1 MIIYIDL
8 IIISTIFVNYLFIK
22 TINIMFKEKT
32 SYIRL
37 IVSLLVSVLS
47 LALYLLPY
55 KTYFV
60 IRYFIGIIIGIIAFK
75 NNNPKSKIIKII
87 IFYIL
92 NMSFIG
98 TLVVFKIKNIIP
110 MILSVIYIIL
120 LYLIQNYKEVFKN
133 EYIYKVKINKKTYK
147 GYMDTGNTS
156 TYKSI
161 PIIYINKKYQTNE
174 FKKIASTYISTI
186 SSNILIDIYE
196 GDYLIY
202 NKKKYNVYYSFT
214 DNITYDLLL
223 NNLMEG

>member
-161 PIIYINKKYQTNE
+161 PIIYINKKYQTKE

>member
-161 PIIYINKKYQTNE
+161 PIIYINKKYQTKE
-174 FKKIASTYISTI
+174 FKIIASTYISTI

>member
-161 PIIYINKKYQTNE
+161 PIIYINKKYQTKE

-186 SSNILIDIYE
+186 SSNILVDIYE

>member
-22 TINIMFKEKT
+22 TINIIFKEKT
-32 SYIRL
+32 SFIRL

-161 PIIYINKKYQTNE
+161 PIIYINKKYQTKE

-186 SSNILIDIYE
+186 SSNISIDIYE

>member
-110 MILSVIYIIL
+110 MILSVIYIIF

-156 TYKSI
+156 TYKNI